1 MNRKDFIKAGCNFC
15 LLGTAAILLPN
26 LTGCSPS
33 YTVYSTEKKN
43 NELEL
48 PLTLFEKNP
57 LQIIRVKGMQYDIAV
72 QQKDKENY
80 IALLLQCT
88 HADNGLLPEQN
99 GYSCSLHGS
108 RFNENGKVVK
118 GPAEI
123 SLKKYKTAVSNNSL
137 IITI

>member
-1 MNRKDFIKAGCNFC
+1 MNRKDFIKASCNFC
-15 LLGTAAILLPN
+15 LLGTAAMLLPN

-33 YTVYSTEKKN
+33 YNVFSTEKKN
-43 NELEL
+43 NELQL

-57 LQIIRVKGMQYDIAV
+57 LQIVRVKGLNYDIAV

-88 HADNGLLPEQN
+88 HADNELIPAQS

-108 RFNENGKVVK
+108 QFNQDGKVIK

-123 SLKKYKTAVSNNSL
+123 SLKKYKTTISNNHL

>member
-1 MNRKDFIKAGCNFC
+1 MNRKDFIKASCNFC

-33 YTVYSTEKKN
+33 YSVFSTEKKN
-43 NELEL
+43 NELQL

-57 LQIIRVKGMQYDIAV
+57 LQIVRVKGMNYDIAV
-72 QQKDKENY
+72 HKIDNDFT
-80 IALLLQCT
+80 ALLLQCT
-88 HADNGLLPEQN
+88 HAENEVLPDQN

-108 RFNENGKVVK
+108 RFNENGKVIK
-118 GPAEI
+118 GPAEL
-123 SLKKYKTAVSNNSL
+123 SLKKCKTTISNNYL